1 MGRSALTAAEEHQE
15 EAVARD
21 ELRAAQLEQPASPSG
36 QREPTPS
43 GEQDA
48 AEYALGRRERTPAH
62 DAAVDGVG
70 HGGPIA
76 PDPVEDGSPGP
87 TASAAPGPGGDLPP
101 PEHDPAVHFL
111 E

>member
-1 MGRSALTAAEEHQE
+1 MTAAGEHQE
-15 EAVARD
+15 EGRARD
-21 ELRAAQLEQPASPSG
+21 ELLTRAAQLDQPASPSG
-36 QREPTPS
+36 QGEPAS
-43 GEQDA
+43 VVEDDGGA
-48 AEYALGRRERTPAH
+48 AEYALGQRERTPDH

-76 PDPVEDGSPGP
+76 PEPVADGSPAP